1 MKSVLLPM
9 PELAARSAEDPD
21 PEVVEKARRRSFS
34 ASYKLR
40 ILAETDRCSEAGEV
54 GAILRREGLYSSH
67 LSNWRQ
73 QREAGSLAALM
84 PKKRGRKA
92 RAVDPQAARVAELER
107 EVARLTDRLEKA
119 ETIIAVQKKLS
130 LLLGTAPREEC

>member
-1 MKSVLLPM
+1 MKSAVLPM
-9 PELAARSAEDPD
+9 PRPPELPSCRSAQDPD
-21 PEVVEKARRRSFS
+21 PQVVEKARRRSFP

-40 ILAETDRCSEAGEV
+40 ILAEIDRCTEPGQV
-54 GAILRREGLYSSH
+54 GVILRREGLYSSH
-67 LSNWRQ
+67 LSKWRQ
-73 QREAGSLAALM
+73 QREAGLT

-92 RAVDPQAARVAELER
+92 RAVDPQAELVARLER

-130 LLLGTAPREEC
+130 LLLGTPQREAC